1 MWQSDLHWAVEIA
14 TQILVV
20 NERLL
25 PQVGSLLCYPE
36 NWRKLETDR
45 PFSDTMQ
52 PVTDP
57 LLLTVASLKRR

>member
-25 PQVGSLLCYPE
+25 PQVGSLLFYSE

-52 PVTDP
+52 TRYRPVTFDGCI
-57 LLLTVASLKRR
+57 S